1 MRSNSRSKPGH
12 DRPDPL
18 KMRGG
23 VFLLTYPEKV
33 AYTLR
38 AKGQLSFRG
47 DQDTL
52 VVCCLKTTQPTAE
65 LWRVAGMCPGSG

>member
-1 MRSNSRSKPGH
+1 M
-12 DRPDPL
+12 
-18 KMRGG
+18 
-23 VFLLTYPEKV
+23 TYPEKV

-65 LWRVAGMCPGSG
+65 LPGRAMCAKRSTRGWGREGETFP